1 MRTKIKKI
9 LEQFKFKYSPAI
21 PGLDYNDH
29 KSRQNW
35 ILFMAHRTGRFPVRE
50 LYDKFIPH
58 VSRMTTN
65 NDLKKLEE
73 TGLIKREKEHG
84 QKSFIIPL
92 FEDSG
97 TSDGSAFEQR
107 KEFWLTIGLPSS
119 TVILLVILFA
129 VHTAGL

>member
-1 MRTKIKKI
+1 MKLKTI
-9 LEQFKFKYSPAI
+9 LEQFKYKYSPTI

-29 KSRQNW
+29 ESRRNW

-50 LYDKFIPH
+50 LYDKFSPH
-58 VSRMTTN
+58 VSKMTAN
-65 NDLKKLEE
+65 NDMKRLEE
-73 TGLIKREKEHG
+73 AGLIKREKEHG

-97 TSDGSAFEQR
+97 TNDGTAFEQR

-129 VHTAGL
+129 IHTAGL